1 MLSAL
6 YLHGVKQGDTQ
17 MTIVGLIVAALF
29 FFASQAPPLEELAPK
44 RPLSQLFCASVL
56 ISIGG
61 QFVVH
66 LASLLYVLG
75 SEPST

>member
-29 FFASQAPPLEELAPK
+29 FFASQAPPLQELAPK
-44 RPLSQLFCASVL
+44 VINIKIKNKHIKF
-56 ISIGG
+56 
-61 QFVVH
+61 
-66 LASLLYVLG
+66 LG
-75 SEPST
+75 